1 MKYIVPILA
10 FLVFFSF
17 STSTIDSQV
26 LDSDYVRQSEIE
38 GDVLG
43 VLGEDVSDVEEDEV
57 DDEFLKNRIIEI
69 MAMIG
74 GLILVALFA
83 YIVYEKKD
91 R

>member
-1 MKYIVPILA
+1 MKYVVTILA

-17 STSTIDSQV
+17 PTSTIDSQV
-26 LDSDYVRQSEIE
+26 LDSDYVRQSEID
-38 GDVLG
+38 GDALG